1 MFAVLG
7 FVSGHCYDDD
17 DDDDDEGR
25 YFLSHCSGQ
34 TKKETRLM

>member
-7 FVSGHCYDDD
+7 FVSGHCYD